1 MAPPSLPGP
10 AGPGDDPPV
19 TPAAGIEVAAAGLA
33 AGLVNA
39 VVGSGSLITF
49 PLLLAL
55 GYPPVVAN
63 VSNNVGLVP
72 ASVGAAVTQRRELTG
87 RPRQLAVFLAT
98 AAVGGCAGG
107 VLLVVLPGSVFERV
121 VPYLILVAAALMAV
135 RPRLAVRVRDRAA
148 RRQAGGH
155 AGAEAGGPGAPGAV
169 PTRGATPASGTT
181 SAPAPA
187 PTWLPVALFGAAVYS
202 GYFGAAV
209 GVIVLS
215 LLAVALTEEIHRLN
229 VWKNAVVGLSN
240 ATAAVVFVAASHVEW
255 VVAGILAVSSLAGG
269 QLGVHVGKRI
279 PPAVL
284 RAVVVVVGVVVA
296 VVLLVR

>member
-1 MAPPSLPGP
+1 
-10 AGPGDDPPV
+10 V
-19 TPAAGIEVAAAGLA
+19 TPAAGIEIAAAGVA
-33 AGLVNA
+33 AGLVNV

-72 ASVGAAVTQRRELTG
+72 ASIGAAVTQRRELVG
-87 RPRQLAVFLAT
+87 RPRQLAVLLAT

-107 VLLVVLPGSVFERV
+107 VLLVLLPGSVFERV

-135 RPRLAVRVRDRAA
+135 RPRLADRARA
-148 RRQAGGH
+148 
-155 AGAEAGGPGAPGAV
+155 AGAEGGDEPGAPA
-169 PTRGATPASGTT
+169 
-181 SAPAPA
+181 
-187 PTWLPVALFGAAVYS
+187 WLPVALFGAAVYS

-215 LLAVALTEEIHRLN
+215 LLAVGLTEGIHRLN

-240 ATAAVVFVAASHVEW
+240 ATAAVVFVAVSHVEW
-255 VVAGILAVSSLAGG
+255 VVAGILAVSSLVGG
-269 QLGVHVGKRI
+269 QLGVHVGKRVA
-279 PPAVL
+279 PAAL
-284 RAVVVVVGVVVA
+284 RAVVVAVGVVVA
-296 VVLLVR
+296 VVLLVH

>member
-1 MAPPSLPGP
+1 MIPR
-10 AGPGDDPPV
+10 V

-55 GYPPVVAN
+55 GYSPVVAN

-98 AAVGGCAGG
+98 AAIGGCAGG
-107 VLLVVLPGSVFERV
+107 ILLVLLPGSVFERV
-121 VPYLILVAAALMAV
+121 VPYMILVAAALMAV
-135 RPRLAVRVRDRAA
+135 RPRLAARARDRAA
-148 RRQAGGH
+148 RRRADGH
-155 AGAEAGGPGAPGAV
+155 AGAGEGGRGAPGAV
-169 PTRGATPASGTT
+169 PARGSTRARGVTPAGHSTTT

-187 PTWLPVALFGAAVYS
+187 WLPVALFGAAVYS

-215 LLAVALTEEIHRLN
+215 LLAVGLTEGIHRLN

-240 ATAAVVFVAASHVEW
+240 ATAAVVFVAVSHVEW
-255 VVAGILAVSSLAGG
+255 VVAGILAAASLVGG

-284 RAVVVVVGVVVA
+284 RAVVVAVGVVVA